1 MKMYYNIQMLI
12 FILAF
17 LIAITIHEAAHAYV
31 ADKLGDPTPRLA
43 GRLTLNPIAHI
54 DLYGTVLVP
63 LLLIF
68 IGSPLVF
75 GWAKPVP
82 IDPYNLANPKK
93 DSALIS
99 LAGPFANILLAT
111 ILAIFMRFGLE
122 NEPISATIKAVI
134 TINVVL
140 AIFNLIPIHPLDGG
154 KVLVGLLKG
163 NQAHELDV
171 FLTRYGMFIL
181 LFLIFP
187 LFGGVSL
194 LSQIISPIINLILN
208 LLLPFHTT

>member
-1 MKMYYNIQMLI
+1 MLI

-17 LIAITIHEAAHAYV
+17 LIAITIHEAAHALV

-54 DLYGTVLVP
+54 DPYGTVMVP

-68 IGSPLVF
+68 IGSPFVI

-82 IDPYNLANPKK
+82 IDPYNLAHPKK

-99 LAGPFANILLAT
+99 FAGPFANILLAT
-111 ILAIFMRFGLE
+111 LLAFLFRFGLG
-122 NEPISATIKAVI
+122 NELTLALIRF
-134 TINVVL
+134 NVVL
-140 AIFNLIPIHPLDGG
+140 AVFNLIPIHPLDGG
-154 KVLVGLLKG
+154 KVLVGLLPA
-163 NQAHELDV
+163 NESRQLDAI
-171 FLTRYGMFIL
+171 LTRYGMLLL

-194 LSQIISPIINLILN
+194 LSQIISPIINLFLN
-208 LLLPFHTT
+208 LLLPFHTI